1 MQNKDEQYFL
11 QTYHRHKDMVYRI
24 AYTYVRNPD
33 DAKDILQDV
42 FLKLYNTRKSFV
54 DDDHLKHWLIRVA
67 INDSK
72 DYVTSTWFRE
82 RNELIE
88 SGTYGTVSESGYNEI
103 LEEVRRLPVKYR
115 AVIYLHYYEGYS
127 YKEIAEIL
135 NLRPSAVK
143 MRAKRG
149 REMLKLNLTVDSIE
163 RSME

>member
-24 AYTYVRNPD
+24 AYTYVGNPD

-72 DYVTSTWFRE
+72 DYVTSTWFRG

-88 SGTYGTVSESGYNEI
+88 SATDGMVSESGYNEI

-115 AVIYLHYYEGYS
+115 AVIYLHYC
-127 YKEIAEIL
+127 
-135 NLRPSAVK
+135 
-143 MRAKRG
+143 
-149 REMLKLNLTVDSIE
+149 
-163 RSME
+163 

>member
-24 AYTYVRNPD
+24 AYTYVGNPD

-54 DDDHLKHWLIRVA
+54 
-67 INDSK
+67 
-72 DYVTSTWFRE
+72 
-82 RNELIE
+82 
-88 SGTYGTVSESGYNEI
+88 
-103 LEEVRRLPVKYR
+103 EEVRRLPVKYR

-135 NLRPSAVK
+135 NLRLSAVK